1 VRKLHTS
8 KDEKL
13 HGGCS
18 SATVQEISRNDMEV
32 EFRANQLSQLRHW
45 PVQLTLVPAT
55 TSFLKSADSC
65 CDRLH
70 GVCLCLFS
78 SGFSEK

>member
-32 EFRANQLSQLRHW
+32 EFRANQPSQLRHW

-55 TSFLKSADSC
+55 TPFLKSADSC
-65 CDRLH
+65 WRQIARRL
-70 GVCLCLFS
+70 LCLFS